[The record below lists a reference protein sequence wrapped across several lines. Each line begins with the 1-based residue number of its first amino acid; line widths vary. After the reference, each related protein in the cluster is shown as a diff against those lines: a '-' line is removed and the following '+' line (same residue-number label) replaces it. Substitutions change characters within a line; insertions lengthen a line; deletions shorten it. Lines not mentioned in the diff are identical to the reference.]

1 MDIRRIVTSGLG
13 ILAGVLA
20 TEAAAEQRVPSNE
33 DVRVEMVSYDPAEES
48 DSIRR
53 SATVQR
59 IEILERYEEHEL
71 KRLSLLDQMQRL
83 QERSPEYL
91 VRTISSIQ
99 SEKEMF
105 VNSTSRYSVHQL
117 SEKLAKINIDLD
129 ALNRAEDQISLDTGR
144 YLLALT
150 LDTRDQRPRR
160 AKKVEANEGAFLEYQ
175 RMFDENERLVELT
188 ERRTQEAIADIE
200 TRDNTTFEQ
209 MFAQYGE
216 NWQELLPTNI
226 RIQTAALEDRREALR
241 SRFIEY
247 FGEAPEDV
255 IGARNVSSHY
265 IHPQKIS
272 EFLAEL
278 IRTDVHDNHE
288 RVLTSI
294 GNERY
299 RDQLEARARED
310 TLIARLVEQEGVI
323 FLDDQQK
330 LDYQTQIDSA
340 TRNDKIRFIGMV
352 GDLWGYGLERVTDQ
366 EAREIAVARG
376 IAPVLPEEKIAEN
389 TTRNKGVTPQNNSLT
404 VQDQETTVTIYDT
417 HLTEQQILELIQ
429 GFEGK
434 VYGAHTIKA
443 EDLELT
449 LWNTFAA
456 VGVLHD
462 VDAMGKRSNE
472 NLRYEILNHG
482 DNPQVLGSSYG
493 KHGDNSTKNT
503 KALRNLLAGK
513 IDLNLTEDQIYESM
527 QRLSQLQNPNEIEK
541 IAMLLLS
548 REVNSRNLEQTL
560 AESLRERENA
570 LTLTSLP
577 DYSLDTNSILSLTP
591 DQIDYNERMGNLL
604 SQYSTRGAGSIDQVV
619 EAVNYARSRGEVVSR
634 FNKEALKSS
643 GDIGMA
649 YNIIADQE
657 LTYDQRIAALESSIG
672 MSASKSTIGRL
683 RGEAESYVQAA
694 AEEEAEETLAPNERV
709 SITQLAQIVEEKA
722 ENATR
727 ATPTTYSSLGK
738 RAA

>member
-1 MDIRRIVTSGLG
+1 MDIRKIVTGGLS
-13 ILAGVLA
+13 ILAGILA
-20 TEAAAEQRVPSNE
+20 TEATAEQRVPPNE
-33 DVRVEMVSYDPAEES
+33 EIRIEMVSYNPAEES
-48 DSIRR
+48 DNIRR
-53 SATVQR
+53 SAIVQR

-83 QERSPEYL
+83 QERNPEYP

-105 VNSTSRYSVHQL
+105 VNSTSRYSVDEL
-117 SEKLAKINIDLD
+117 TERLARINIDLD
-129 ALNRAEDQISLDTGR
+129 SLRRAQDQISLDNGS
-144 YLLALT
+144 YLLSLT
-150 LDTRDQRPRR
+150 LDIRDQRPRR

-188 ERRTQEAIADIE
+188 ERRTQEAIRDIE

-209 MFAQYGE
+209 IFAQYGE

-226 RIQTAALEDRREALR
+226 RIQTNALEDRREALR
-241 SRFIEY
+241 SRFIAY
-247 FGEAPEDV
+247 FGEAPEKV
-255 IGARNVSSHY
+255 IGAKNGSSHY
-265 IHPQKIS
+265 IHPQKVS

-299 RDQLEARARED
+299 KDQLEARARED
-310 TLIARLVEQEGVI
+310 SLITRLIDQDGVI
-323 FLDDQQK
+323 FLDDRQK
-330 LDYQTQIDSA
+330 QDYQTQIDSA
-340 TRNDKIRFIGMV
+340 TRNEKIRFIGEV
-352 GDLWGYGLERVTDQ
+352 GGLWGYGLERVTDQ

-376 IAPVLPEEKIAEN
+376 IAPVLPETVVEN
-389 TTRNKGVTPQNNSLT
+389 TTRNKGVTPQGNNLT
-404 VQDQETTVTIYDT
+404 IQEEETTVIVYDT

-434 VYGAHTIKA
+434 VYGTHTIKA

-456 VGVLHD
+456 VGVLHE

-482 DNPQVLGSSYG
+482 ENPEILGSSYG
-493 KHGDNSTKNT
+493 RHGDNSTKNT
-503 KALRNLLAGK
+503 KALKNLLAGK
-513 IDLNLTEDQIYESM
+513 IDLNLTDNQIYDSM
-527 QRLSQLQNPNEIEK
+527 QRLSQLNNPNEIEK

-548 REVNSRNLEQTL
+548 REVDSRNLEQTL
-560 AESLRERENA
+560 AESIRERENILA
-570 LTLTSLP
+570 
-577 DYSLDTNSILSLTP
+577 TNLNYETPSFGLSLLP
-591 DQIDYNERMGNLL
+591 ELSPNQIDYNEKMGNVL
-604 SQYSTRGAGSIDQVV
+604 SNYERRGSGSIDQVV
-619 EAVNYARSRGEVVSR
+619 EAVNHSRARGNVVSR
-634 FNKEALKSS
+634 FNKKALESS

-649 YNIIADQE
+649 YNIIGDQE
-657 LTYDQRIAALESSIG
+657 LTYDQRIEALESSIG
-672 MSASKSTIGRL
+672 MSASRSTIGRL
-683 RGEAESYVQAA
+683 KGEAENYIQLA
-694 AEEEAEETLAPNERV
+694 AEEEAEETLTPNERV
-709 SITQLAQIVEEKA
+709 SVTQLVQIVEEKA
-722 ENATR
+722 EEATR